1 MNHLVNI
8 DLLLSEERNI
18 SSHLSRVFLHTLKN
32 SFLVHLYL
40 KTDLKTELNAQR
52 WGVEWK
58 SLLSWFPCSP
68 FINFF
73 YFYARTARGN
83 VLILHVSHNNR
94 LLSVRVTE

>member
-40 KTDLKTELNAQR
+40 KTDLKTEWNAQR
-52 WGVEWK
+52 WGGNPYSPGFNV
-58 SLLSWFPCSP
+58 LLSSTF
-68 FINFF
+68 FIFIPEQQEEMF
-73 YFYARTARGN
+73 
-83 VLILHVSHNNR
+83 
-94 LLSVRVTE
+94 

>member
-40 KTDLKTELNAQR
+40 KTHLKTELNAQR
-52 WGVEWK
+52 WGVGGGNPY
-58 SLLSWFPCSP
+58 SPGFNVLLSSTF
-68 FINFF
+68 FIFIPEQQEEMF
-73 YFYARTARGN
+73 
-83 VLILHVSHNNR
+83 
-94 LLSVRVTE
+94 